1 MTALFLSDKS
11 LAARWGVS
19 RNTVWRWARA
29 RKIPQPIKI
38 SGSTRWN
45 LEGIERFEAEKEG
58 RAQ

>member
-1 MTALFLSDKS
+1 MTAHFLSDKT
-11 LAARWGVS
+11 LAARWGVT

-29 RKIPQPIKI
+29 QKIPQPIKI
-38 SGSTRWN
+38 NGSTRWK